1 MKSEDSHWS
10 AQENRS
16 FPLSFAQ
23 QRLWFL
29 DQWQPGSAVY
39 NIPGAFRL
47 TGPLHI
53 VALEQSLNEIIRR
66 HAVLRTCFSTKEG
79 QPVQVI
85 SPFQP
90 LALPISLPVLL
101 LPSSHYRF
109 SIPTLRSGSV
119 NVYRGICSRGNLL
132 IGRNSLKALLL
143 SSNFLPIDH
152 VLQFKLS
159 REHSNLLFYRR
170 CSLPH
175 SKR

>member
-39 NIPGAFRL
+39 SIPRAFRL
-47 TGPLHI
+47 SGPLHV

-66 HAVLRTCFSTKEG
+66 HAVLRTCFFTKEG

-85 SPFQP
+85 NPFQP
-90 LALPISLPVLL
+90 LALPIVDLPDLPDNDRELQALRLLTAEGDVLL
-101 LPSSHYRF
+101 ISLEVLFTVLSC
-109 SIPTLRSGSV
+109 SG
-119 NVYRGICSRGNLL
+119 
-132 IGRNSLKALLL
+132 
-143 SSNFLPIDH
+143 
-152 VLQFKLS
+152 
-159 REHSNLLFYRR
+159 
-170 CSLPH
+170 
-175 SKR
+175 